1 MPDFIDELK
10 RVAEAIKVTAEAI
23 KAVEQAQSAFDRSAT
38 LEVRNTTGR
47 KLIFHDAMH
56 DHGAFSKQPD
66 LPIEPGTSEVYGTR
80 TSGILTGTAGAARWN
95 IEGTDIFY
103 TITWSVPFIGTNGNN
118 STLEGPGSEHL
129 ALLHSGA
136 GGNTNVPMKYMIG
149 ERAALGDK
157 HRDWRFCE
165 KCKCLFFAPGIE
177 ASDCAAGARHE
188 FNPMSFNFELPH
200 STPGIAY
207 QGDWRL
213 CVRCAGLFFA
223 GIPNK
228 TGLCPAPVPP
238 FHEAEE
244 SFFLQHTFNVNVP
257 ADPRHQ
263 ADWRF
268 CINCFGMYSESAG
281 GGRGCLGN
289 GRLEHQRFPDTGRLP
304 AEHPLSFL
312 VDQRPFN
319 YRLEHGIVPVPT
331 DHQDGW
337 VPCRKCVLLFF
348 SPESTESDC
357 PMGAAHEVD
366 ASSVVFQVSKVEPGP
381 EAGTFQKSWAKCR
394 KCKGMFFNGFTRG
407 RCAVPNPPGF
417 RLGHRAGG
425 VVYHLPHDL
434 PGPGQNQWRFCTKCF
449 SLFFEPASG
458 GAPCTVGGQ
467 HVAQGFDFRL
477 NHI

>member
-207 QGDWRL
+207 QGDWAPLRAMRRL
-213 CVRCAGLFFA
+213 VLCRDPEQDGPLSRAGAPVSRGGGVFLSA
-223 GIPNK
+223 AHVQRER
-228 TGLCPAPVPP
+228 TGRPPAPGRLAFLHQLLRDVLRIGRRWSRLPRQWQARAPAVPGYRP
-238 FHEAEE
+238 APRGA
-244 SFFLQHTFNVNVP
+244 SLVVPRGSAALQLSTRARDRPSANGSSGRVGAVP
-257 ADPRHQ
+257 QMRPVVLL
-263 ADWRF
+263 
-268 CINCFGMYSESAG
+268 AG
-281 GGRGCLGN
+281 EHRERLSDGGR
-289 GRLEHQRFPDTGRLP
+289 P
-304 AEHPLSFL
+304 
-312 VDQRPFN
+312 
-319 YRLEHGIVPVPT
+319 
-331 DHQDGW
+331 
-337 VPCRKCVLLFF
+337 
-348 SPESTESDC
+348 
-357 PMGAAHEVD
+357 
-366 ASSVVFQVSKVEPGP
+366 
-381 EAGTFQKSWAKCR
+381 
-394 KCKGMFFNGFTRG
+394 
-407 RCAVPNPPGF
+407 
-417 RLGHRAGG
+417 
-425 VVYHLPHDL
+425 
-434 PGPGQNQWRFCTKCF
+434 
-449 SLFFEPASG
+449 
-458 GAPCTVGGQ
+458 
-467 HVAQGFDFRL
+467 
-477 NHI
+477 